1 MDGYVD
7 FDVGNNFKNDDIV
20 RNDGEMVE
28 IE

>member
-7 FDVGNNFKNDDIV
+7 FDVGNNFKNDDVIG
-20 RNDGEMVE
+20 NDGEVVE